1 MTLNGLKHILAIFF
15 FFLKTSLRSSV
26 GLFHHVLKGSLQK
39 KKKKCEK
46 FHTMGGG
53 VKSGVFHTQKK
64 KKSWSGGGVKF
75 FKPFFF
81 LNTSLRV
88 EKILF
93 AVNRPTLEFGDG
105 KYCYDSSFY
114 SKMIKIVSRTW
125 ILC

>member
-1 MTLNGLKHILAIFF
+1 M
-15 FFLKTSLRSSV
+15 
-26 GLFHHVLKGSLQK
+26 
-39 KKKKCEK
+39 
-46 FHTMGGG
+46 
-53 VKSGVFHTQKK
+53 
-64 KKSWSGGGVKF
+64 KF